1 MSFSPLAHCC
11 DCCALAVLAIVVAVA
26 TAVCSLCAVCSPCAR
41 CVPALRSLCSRLCA
55 PLCARCVFLRY
66 FSLPHGDNISRIL
79 TNMLTSLSH
88 VWRGRGRPESA
99 PATTS
104 VEEARSPCHG
114 RVASV
119 LGPGG
124 GSHASFWGCWS
135 WWKCCPGRKPLQMG
149 RFRLLL
155 ILHYT
160 PAAPTPIASTRD
172 ATTLRASNSILIA
185 NPTMTG
191 SGIPFA

>member
-1 MSFSPLAHCC
+1 MGTG
-11 DCCALAVLAIVVAVA
+11 IAVA

-66 FSLPHGDNISRIL
+66 CSLPHGDNISRIL

-135 WWKCCPGRKPLQMG
+135 WWTCCPGR
-149 RFRLLL
+149 RL
-155 ILHYT
+155 T
-160 PAAPTPIASTRD
+160 PAAATRTASTRR
-172 ATTLRASNSILIA
+172 ATSDRVRDMSRTPNATMASGTPNA
-185 NPTMTG
+185 
-191 SGIPFA
+191 